1 MEIVLIGLVVLS
13 AYYDIRL
20 QIIPNALVLPAI
32 LFFWA
37 AHGVWGGWPDF
48 SSAAMGTG
56 LAFLL
61 FLLPYAIGVIGAG
74 DVKLFMAVGACLG
87 PNYTITAFLLTALA
101 GGIYALFVLL
111 THKGALLN
119 FLRKT
124 RDWILVSIGLRR
136 FALFPEEEQPMPMLC
151 YGVAIAGGTVATL
164 LLSYYFPNLAIVNL
178 QKVVL

>member
-32 LFFWA
+32 PFFWL
-37 AHGVWGGWPDF
+37 AHGIWGGWPDF
-48 SSAAMGTG
+48 SSAAIGTG
-56 LAFLL
+56 IAFLL
-61 FLLPYAIGVIGAG
+61 FLLPYALGVLGAG

-87 PNYTITAFLLTALA
+87 PNHTLTAFLLTALA
-101 GGIYALFVLL
+101 GGIYALIVLL

-119 FLRKT
+119 FLKKT
-124 RDWILVSIGLRR
+124 RNWIMVSIGIRR
-136 FALFPEEEQPMPMLC
+136 VALFPEEEQPMPMLC
-151 YGVAIAGGTVATL
+151 YGVAIAGGTLATL
-164 LLSYYFPNLAIVNL
+164 VLTSYFPNLAIVNL